1 MTTLFLLL
9 SFELCLGVLMRVKA
23 GVLAVKEGVWQSMYC
38 MHLAPLYLAVLP
50 IPGGQRVKVSLLVSS

>member
-23 GVLAVKEGVWQSMYC
+23 GVLAVKEGVWQSVHCMY
-38 MHLAPLYLAVLP
+38 LAPLHLAVLP